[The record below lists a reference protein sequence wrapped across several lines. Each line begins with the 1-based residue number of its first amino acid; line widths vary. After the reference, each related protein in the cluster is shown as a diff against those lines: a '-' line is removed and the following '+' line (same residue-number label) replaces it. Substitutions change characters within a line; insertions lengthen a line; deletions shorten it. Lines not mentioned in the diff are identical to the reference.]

1 MKKILLLMACFI
13 ASVGSVGAMENV
25 GDISLLNIPYSD
37 AELNEIAKTKD
48 YFEIAS
54 DTKYIITSYT
64 RNSNSDIIDENS
76 VVTTEEMA
84 RKVAEDDTLFV
95 GANGKI
101 QQKRGISTF
110 ALTETDVV
118 ETESKKVNLIYIYD
132 SGYYKVGVRTEWVKL
147 PKIRVFDISALR
159 WTKNVTLSKVVGT
172 QWSDEKTTK
181 YDETTQNLKKGNNA
195 IGLSMNLHNNAKS
208 ELITEFVISSK
219 TPYGDVYGTYQHA
232 RHSNATLAISK
243 SYTFDSKGLGG
254 VVYFSNSTY
263 KSYYDNTPGLKILN
277 K

>member
-1 MKKILLLMACFI
+1 MKKILLLVACFI
-13 ASVGSVGAMENV
+13 ASVGSVGAMENI

-37 AELNEIAKTKD
+37 AELDEIAKTKD

-64 RNSNSDIIDENS
+64 RNSNGDIIDENS

>member
-1 MKKILLLMACFI
+1 MKKILLLVACFI
-13 ASVGSVGAMENV
+13 ASVGSVGAMENI